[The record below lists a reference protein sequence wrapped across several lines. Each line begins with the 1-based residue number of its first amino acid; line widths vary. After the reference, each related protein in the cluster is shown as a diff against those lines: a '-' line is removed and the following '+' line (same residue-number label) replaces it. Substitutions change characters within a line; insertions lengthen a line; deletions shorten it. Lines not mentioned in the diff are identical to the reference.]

1 MISFIKQKMAQ
12 IQQQQQLQPQPQNY
26 QYPSP
31 FAYFANT
38 PISIEK
44 RKRKA
49 KQSSSMKI
57 INFIKN
63 DDGSF
68 LVYIKGTRGIYYR
81 VFFSEHSITCSCP
94 DFQKH
99 TVKPICKHMF
109 KLICLSENHDI
120 VNNSMLLT
128 DLMNQQYLERILTSI
143 LRIIDIKKMERYGG
157 PQNQISIERDE
168 YCPICYGDFNSD
180 IAECSKCKHVF
191 HQNCIR
197 LSWNSASYPS
207 GGRCPMCRELNSFP
221 IFGSNNSDPWEI
233 FDFPQQE
240 PVEEAPAAS
249 DVVEEAPEVQEA
261 LVASDVV
268 EELILA
274 VEEAP
279 ELQEA
284 PEQPV
289 PEVEQINV
297 IENDGQDNQ
306 NTPPFSL
313 ITNQSSD
320 SSAVSLFEQDD
331 YDVIDRRILILNISV
346 FILEACYIIINHI
359 FYSN

>member
-1 MISFIKQKMAQ
+1 MNS
-12 IQQQQQLQPQPQNY
+12 LVQNQH
-26 QYPSP
+26 QYPDP

-38 PISIEK
+38 PRSIEK

-49 KQSSSMKI
+49 NNSSMKI

-68 LVYIKGTRGIYYR
+68 SVYIKGTRGIYYQ
-81 VFFSEHSITCSCP
+81 VFFSESAITCSCP
-94 DFQKH
+94 DFEKH

-109 KLICLSENHDI
+109 KLICISENHDI
-120 VNNSMLLT
+120 FNNSMLLS
-128 DLMNQQYLERILTSI
+128 DLMNPQYLERILTSI

-168 YCPICYGDFNSD
+168 YCPICYGNFNSD

-197 LSWNSASYPS
+197 LSWNSASYLS
-207 GGRCPMCRELNSFP
+207 RGRCPMCREQNSFP
-221 IFGSNNSDPWEI
+221 TFGSNNSDPWEI
-233 FDFPQQE
+233 YNFPPQAAIEEEPVIQE
-240 PVEEAPAAS
+240 PLAIEEAPAA
-249 DVVEEAPEVQEA
+249 A
-261 LVASDVV
+261 V
-268 EELILA
+268 EELLA

-279 ELQEA
+279 VIQETLAVQEPHAIQEA
-284 PEQPV
+284 LVQPAL
-289 PEVEQINV
+289 EVEQHNV

-313 ITNQSSD
+313 ITNQSSN
-320 SSAVSLFEQDD
+320 SSGSALFEQDD
-331 YDVIDRRILILNISV
+331 FDVIERRIIILNISV
-346 FILEACYIIINHI
+346 FILETYNIIINNI
-359 FYSN
+359 FYPNEQPE